1 LLVAGGWGL
10 ATGYPPPPDEKG
22 LALARFLTTDWLQDL
37 NETVNAH
44 EGFKKAIANVDL
56 TLQFEVPDAPE
67 DAEGRYY
74 FRIQDGSLEAAAG
87 DAESPDATISNSYET
102 ATAVSKGELNTQ
114 MAFMSGKLKVS
125 GNMAKIMMN
134 QGVFNAFAD
143 AASGVD
149 VEY

>member
-1 LLVAGGWGL
+1 VA
-10 ATGYPPPPDEKG
+10 T
-22 LALARFLTTDWLQDL
+22 FLSTDWLTDL

-44 EGFKKAIANVDL
+44 EGFKKAIANVEL
-56 TLQFEVPDAPE
+56 TLQFDVPDAP
-67 DAEGRYY
+67 DGAEKRYS
-74 FRIQDGSLEAAAG
+74 FTIQDGSLVAAAG
-87 DAESPDATISNSYET
+87 DADSPDATISNSYET
-102 ATAVSKGELNTQ
+102 AVAVSKGDMNTQ

-143 AASGVD
+143 AASAVD

>member
-1 LLVAGGWGL
+1 M
-10 ATGYPPPPDEKG
+10 AT
-22 LALARFLTTDWLQDL
+22 FLSTDWLEEL

-44 EGFKKAIANVDL
+44 EGFKTAIANVDL
-56 TLQFEVPDAPE
+56 TLQFDVPDAP
-67 DAEGRYY
+67 DGAEKRYH
-74 FRIQDGSLEAAAG
+74 FTIQDGSLVAAAG
-87 DAESPDATISNSYET
+87 DADAPDATISNSYET
-102 ATAVSKGELNTQ
+102 AVAVSKGDMNTQ

-134 QGVFNAFAD
+134 QGMFNAFAD

>member
-1 LLVAGGWGL
+1 MA
-10 ATGYPPPPDEKG
+10 K
-22 LALARFLTTDWLQDL
+22 FLTTDWLQEL

-44 EGFKKAIANVDL
+44 EGFTKAIANVDL

-67 DAEGRYY
+67 GTESRY
-74 FRIQDGSLEAAAG
+74 FFKIEDGTLEAAPG

-102 ATAVSKGELNTQ
+102 AAAVSKGELNTQ
-114 MAFMSGKLKVS
+114 MAFMSNKLKVS

-134 QGVFNAFAD
+134 QGMFNAFAD

>member
-1 LLVAGGWGL
+1 L
-10 ATGYPPPPDEKG
+10 AK
-22 LALARFLTTDWLQDL
+22 FLSTDWLQDL
-37 NETVNAH
+37 NDTVNAH
-44 EGFKKAIANVDL
+44 EGFEKAIASVDL

-67 DAEGRYY
+67 GTEKRYY
-74 FRIQDGSLEAAAG
+74 FKIQGGSLEASAG
-87 DAESPDATISNSYET
+87 DAEAPDATISNTYET
-102 ATAVSKGELNTQ
+102 AAAVSKGEMNTQ

-143 AASGVD
+143 AASGVE